1 MSKYKVVIAD
11 YYYPSLEEE
20 MKVFE
25 RLGPDAEI
33 LDCTKLKPGGI
44 KDPRELAPYAAD
56 ADALIVQFAVVDR
69 ELIESMTKCKVIAR
83 YAIGVDTIDLKAAAE
98 KGIFVSNVP
107 DYCIDEVADTAAA
120 HILGCARKVTHARDM
135 LLEDKFSMDAIRPM
149 KRLKNCTLCL
159 MGFGN
164 IARNLYE
171 KMSPFFKSVVVVD
184 PYFTRQDEY
193 PKAEF
198 MTLEQALPRA
208 DVVSVHVPLSDATR
222 GMLSEK
228 EFGLMKDG
236 VIIVNTARGGI
247 IDENALKAALDSGK
261 VGFCGLDVISTEDFA
276 QSELLRNPRVVLTP
290 HVSWCSEDAMLEL
303 QRKTAENVVE
313 TLLNGRPKYCVK

>member
-1 MSKYKVVIAD
+1 MSKYKVVISD

-25 RLGPDAEI
+25 RLGPDVEI

-44 KDPRELAPYAAD
+44 KDPKELAPHVAD
-56 ADALIVQFAVVDR
+56 ADALIVQFAIINR

-120 HILGCARKVTHARDM
+120 HILGCVRKITPARDM
-135 LLEDKFSMDAIRPM
+135 LLGNKFSMDAIRPM

-171 KMSPFFKSVVVVD
+171 KMKPFFKSIVVVD
-184 PYFTRQDEY
+184 PYFSQQDKYHEA
-193 PKAEF
+193 KF
-198 MTLEQALPRA
+198 MTLEEALPLA
-208 DVVSVHVPLSDATR
+208 DVISVHVPLSDATR

-261 VGFCGLDVISTEDFA
+261 VGLCGLDVISTEDFA
-276 QSELLRNPRVVLTP
+276 QSELLRNPGVVLTP

-313 TLLNGRPKYCVK
+313 TLLNGRPLYCVK